1 MKAWRKFIVTTE
13 AVYFKKL
20 LDEGKINKEDALAFY
35 MDKCKELEEELKA
48 TRKALNEAKKS
59 EKVCTCST
67 EELDEDSRKALKN
80 LVDLFDGIEFRYR

>member
-1 MKAWRKFIVTTE
+1 MKVWRIFIMTTE
-13 AVYFKKL
+13 AVYFKRL

-48 TRKALNEAKKS
+48 TRKALNEANKS
-59 EKVCTCST
+59 EKVCTCSAD
-67 EELDEDSRKALKN
+67 ELDEDSRKALKN

>member
-1 MKAWRKFIVTTE
+1 MTTE

-48 TRKALNEAKKS
+48 TRKAL
-59 EKVCTCST
+59 
-67 EELDEDSRKALKN
+67 KN
-80 LVDLFDGIEFRYR
+80 LVDLFDGIELRYR

>member
-1 MKAWRKFIVTTE
+1 MKAWRKFIMTTE
-13 AVYFKKL
+13 AVYFKRL

-48 TRKALNEAKKS
+48 TRKALDEAEKS

-67 EELDEDSRKALKN
+67 DELDEDSRKAIKN
-80 LVDLFDGIEFRYR
+80 LVDLFDGIELRYR